1 MGYHHVDPDDLEP
14 LSGRSAEAV
23 SVADAVG
30 HLVLGSRRYVA
41 EPGEQLPLA
50 YHVHS
55 RQEELFYVI
64 DGTLHVETPERE
76 FVVGEGEVFA
86 VEPGNPHRAYNPK
99 EADTTVRVFAVGS
112 PSVDDASP
120 YEGDA

>member
-1 MGYHHVDPDDLEP
+1 MGYHHVDPDDLDP

-23 SVADAVG
+23 SIANAVE

-50 YHVHS
+50 YHVHTH
-55 RQEELFYVI
+55 QEELFYVI
-64 DGTLHVETPERE
+64 EGELHVETPEGE
-76 FVVGEGEVFA
+76 YVVGEGEVFA
-86 VEPGNPHRAYNPK
+86 VDPGNPHRAFNP
-99 EADTTVRVFAVGS
+99 EDADETVRVFAVGT

-120 YEGDA
+120 YEG

>member
-1 MGYHHVDPDDLEP
+1 MGYHHVDPDELEP

-23 SVADAVG
+23 SIADAVD

-55 RQEELFYVI
+55 RQEELFYVVE
-64 DGTLHVETPERE
+64 GEMHVETPDDE
-76 FVVGEGEVFA
+76 FVVPAGDVFA
-86 VEPGNPHRAYNPK
+86 VEPGNPHRGFNP
-99 EADTTVRVFAVGS
+99 EDAGETLRVFAVGT

-120 YEGDA
+120 YDE